1 MTAPVDFFGSMHHL
15 FFFFFRFQ
23 AMYIL
28 IILGFLFLPVYV
40 SSGVSF
46 KHENTIRLR
55 IPG

>member
-1 MTAPVDFFGSMHHL
+1 MTAPVDFFWLYASFIYL
-15 FFFFFRFQ
+15 FIYFFRFQ

-46 KHENTIRLR
+46 KHMKIQLD
-55 IPG
+55 